1 MEKDVQTN
9 MGTPA
14 PEGVIQPTTP
24 VVQPSEPVNTPIQP
38 MPTQQPMVN
47 GGINPT
53 TPVAPMAP
61 QAPQGGGLAGLKA
74 KLFSHG
80 VGPVVA
86 AVVVILLLVAGVS
99 YKMITSSPK
108 NVFKGAINSAYKDVD
123 AAFTAFD
130 EFTETYNFE
139 EKAIVVDFDTTLDTN
154 VKEITEITDQLGFKL
169 KDVTVGVTAGI
180 DYKDEKVL
188 AGGYIKGEKEKID
201 ATMMLEDGIFYIG
214 TSLLEDVLKYQDK
227 SLDIDFSE
235 LKEMIESAEISTD
248 VNDYRN
254 AVKSIKDAFIASISN
269 EYTEKE
275 SDELEI
281 AGKKVKVT
289 KNSLVLDEDSLEYM
303 METIAEELEEDDE
316 FLKSAAAIG
325 GVDKK
330 EIKEALKML
339 KESASEIEESAE
351 VKINI
356 YTKGFLNTYAGFGL
370 EVEGKEYLTY
380 VVDGDDF
387 ELVYDDQYEDY
398 GTKVVVSVK
407 DTKLTAKVN
416 GEKIFTGTVKEISDE
431 KIDFTIKSALEEL
444 PLEISYYY
452 DVKGKFEMSMD
463 LEIEGTKVGLVAKVN
478 EKAEDKKV
486 AGDYELKLTA
496 DGEIPLDSYSTIKL
510 DDAYISAKG
519 KYSIEATDNL
529 DTLNTKNAKDITT
542 MTDADMEN
550 LEKTLLD
557 NLNKVAENDAVFKA
571 IKTYAEEAAK
581 EMANQTQTPDY
592 DYDYDYDYDMDDY
605 DDLYS
610 DMEDYS
616 DLYGDMDTDTILGN

>member
-24 VVQPSEPVNTPIQP
+24 VVQPSEPVITPIQQ
-38 MPTQQPMVN
+38 MPEQQPMFN
-47 GGINPT
+47 AGINPT
-53 TPVAPMAP
+53 TPVAPIAP

-108 NVFKGAINSAYKDVD
+108 NIFKGVINSAYKDVD

-130 EFTETYNFE
+130 EFTKTYNFE
-139 EKAIVVDFDTTLDTN
+139 EKAIVVNFDTTLDTN
-154 VKEITEITDQLGFKL
+154 IKEITEITDQLGFKI
-169 KDVTVGVTAGI
+169 KDVTVGVTAGV

-188 AGGYIKGEKEKID
+188 AGGFIKGEKEKID

-214 TSLLEDVLKYQDK
+214 TSLLEDVLKYKDDT
-227 SLDIDFSE
+227 LDIDFSE
-235 LKEMIESAEISTD
+235 LKEVIESAEISTD

-254 AVKSIKDAFIASISN
+254 AVKSIKDAFVASISN

-275 SDELEI
+275 SAKLEI
-281 AGKKVKVT
+281 AGKDVKVT

-303 METIAEELEEDDE
+303 IETIADKLKEDDE
-316 FLKSAAAIG
+316 FLKSASAIG

-330 EIKEALKML
+330 EIKEALNML
-339 KESASEIEESAE
+339 KESAGEIEESVE

-387 ELVYDDQYEDY
+387 ELVFDDQYEDY

-407 DTKLTAKVN
+407 DTKLTAEVN
-416 GEKIFTGTVKEISDE
+416 GEKIFTGTVKELSDE
-431 KIDFTIKSALEEL
+431 KIDLTIKSAVKEL
-444 PLEISYYY
+444 PFEMSYYY
-452 DVKGKFEMSMD
+452 DVKGKFEMTMD

-478 EKAEDKKV
+478 EKAEDTKV

-496 DGEIPLDSYSTIKL
+496 DGEIPLDSYNTLKL
-510 DDAYISAKG
+510 DNGYISVKG
-519 KYSIEATDNL
+519 TYSLEATDDL
-529 DTLNTKNAKDITT
+529 DTLNTKNAKDVTT
-542 MTDADMEN
+542 MTNTDMAN

-557 NLNKVAENDAVFKA
+557 NLNKVAENDSVFKA
-571 IKTYAEEAAK
+571 IKTFAEEAAK
-581 EMANQTQTPDY
+581 EVETQPQTPN
-592 DYDYDYDYDMDDY
+592 YDYDYDMDDF
-605 DDLYS
+605 DDIYS

-616 DLYGDMDTDTILGN
+616 DLYGDMNTDSILGN

>member
-24 VVQPSEPVNTPIQP
+24 VVQPSEPVITPIQQ
-38 MPTQQPMVN
+38 MPEQQPMFN
-47 GGINPT
+47 AGINPT
-53 TPVAPMAP
+53 TPVAPIAP

-108 NVFKGAINSAYKDVD
+108 NIFKGVINSAYKDVD

-130 EFTETYNFE
+130 EFTKTYNFE
-139 EKAIVVDFDTTLDTN
+139 EKAIVVNFDTTLDTN
-154 VKEITEITDQLGFKL
+154 IKEITEITDQLGFKI
-169 KDVTVGVTAGI
+169 KDVTVGVTAGV

-188 AGGYIKGEKEKID
+188 AGGFIKGEKEKID

-214 TSLLEDVLKYQDK
+214 TSLLEDVLKYKDDT
-227 SLDIDFSE
+227 LDIDFSE
-235 LKEMIESAEISTD
+235 LKEVIESAEISTD

-254 AVKSIKDAFIASISN
+254 AVKSIKNAFIASISN

-275 SDELEI
+275 SAKLEI
-281 AGKKVKVT
+281 AGKDVKVT

-303 METIAEELEEDDE
+303 IETIADKLTEDDE
-316 FLKSAAAIG
+316 FLKSASAIG

-339 KESASEIEESAE
+339 KESAGEIEESAE

-356 YTKGFLNTYAGFGL
+356 YTKGFLNTYAGFGV

-387 ELVYDDQYEDY
+387 ELVFDDQYEDY

-407 DTKLTAKVN
+407 DTKLTAEVN
-416 GEKIFTGTVKEISDE
+416 GEKIFTGTVKELSDE
-431 KIDFTIKSALEEL
+431 KIDLTIKSAVKEL
-444 PLEISYYY
+444 PFEMSYYY
-452 DVKGKFEMSMD
+452 DVKGKFEMTMD

-478 EKAEDKKV
+478 EKAEDTKV
-486 AGDYELKLTA
+486 AGEYELKLTA
-496 DGEIPLDSYSTIKL
+496 DGEIPLDSYNTLKL
-510 DDAYISAKG
+510 DNGYISVKG
-519 KYSIEATDNL
+519 TYSLEATDDL
-529 DTLNTKNAKDITT
+529 DTLNTKNAKDVTT
-542 MTDADMEN
+542 MTDTDMAN

-557 NLNKVAENDAVFKA
+557 NLNKVAENDSVFKA
-571 IKTYAEEAAK
+571 IKTFAEEAAK
-581 EMANQTQTPDY
+581 EVQTQPQTPN
-592 DYDYDYDYDMDDY
+592 YDYDYDMDDF
-605 DDLYS
+605 DDIYS

-616 DLYGDMDTDTILGN
+616 DLYGDMNTDSILGN

>member
-24 VVQPSEPVNTPIQP
+24 VVQPSEPVITPIQQ
-38 MPTQQPMVN
+38 MPEQQQPMFN
-47 GGINPT
+47 AGINPT
-53 TPVAPMAP
+53 TPVAPIAP

-108 NVFKGAINSAYKDVD
+108 NIFKGVINSAYKDVD

-130 EFTETYNFE
+130 EFTKTYNFE

-154 VKEITEITDQLGFKL
+154 IKEITEITDQLGFKI
-169 KDVTVGVTAGI
+169 KDVTVGVTAGV

-188 AGGYIKGEKEKID
+188 AGGFIKGEKEKID

-214 TSLLEDVLKYQDK
+214 TSLLEDVLKYKDDT
-227 SLDIDFSE
+227 LDIDFSE
-235 LKEMIESAEISTD
+235 LKEVIESAEISTD

-254 AVKSIKDAFIASISN
+254 AVKSIKNAFIASISN

-275 SDELEI
+275 SAKLEI
-281 AGKKVKVT
+281 AGKDVKVT

-303 METIAEELEEDDE
+303 IETIADKLTEDDE
-316 FLKSAAAIG
+316 FLKSASAIG

-339 KESASEIEESAE
+339 KESAGEIEESAE

-387 ELVYDDQYEDY
+387 ELVFDDQYEDY

-407 DTKLTAKVN
+407 DTKLTAEVN
-416 GEKIFTGTVKEISDE
+416 GEKIFTGTVKELSNE
-431 KIDFTIKSALEEL
+431 KIDLTIKSAVKEL
-444 PLEISYYY
+444 PFEMSYYY
-452 DVKGKFEMSMD
+452 DVKGKFEMTMD

-478 EKAEDKKV
+478 EKAEDEKV
-486 AGDYELKLTA
+486 AGEYELKLTA
-496 DGEIPLDSYSTIKL
+496 DGEIPLDSYNTLKL
-510 DDAYISAKG
+510 DNGYISVKG
-519 KYSIEATDNL
+519 TYSLEATDDL
-529 DTLNTKNAKDITT
+529 DTLNTKNAKDVTT
-542 MTDADMEN
+542 MTDTDMAN
-550 LEKTLLD
+550 LEKALLD
-557 NLNKVAENDAVFKA
+557 NLNKVAENDSVFKA
-571 IKTYAEEAAK
+571 IKTFAEEAAK
-581 EMANQTQTPDY
+581 EVQTQPQTPN
-592 DYDYDYDYDMDDY
+592 YDYDYDMDDF
-605 DDLYS
+605 DDIYS

-616 DLYGDMDTDTILGN
+616 DLYGDMNTDSILGN

>member
-24 VVQPSEPVNTPIQP
+24 VVQPSEPVIAPIQQ
-38 MPTQQPMVN
+38 MPEQQPMFN
-47 GGINPT
+47 AGINPT
-53 TPVAPMAP
+53 TPVAPIAP

-108 NVFKGAINSAYKDVD
+108 NIFKGVINSAYKDVD

-130 EFTETYNFE
+130 EFTKTYNFE

-154 VKEITEITDQLGFKL
+154 IKEITEITDQLGFKI
-169 KDVTVGVTAGI
+169 KDVTVGVTAGV

-188 AGGYIKGEKEKID
+188 AGGFIKGEKEKID

-214 TSLLEDVLKYQDK
+214 TSLLEDVLKYKDDT
-227 SLDIDFSE
+227 LDIDFSE
-235 LKEMIESAEISTD
+235 LKEVIESAEISTD

-254 AVKSIKDAFIASISN
+254 AVKSIKNAFIASISN

-275 SDELEI
+275 SAKLEI
-281 AGKKVKVT
+281 AGKDVKVT

-303 METIAEELEEDDE
+303 IETIADKLTEDDE
-316 FLKSAAAIG
+316 FLKSASAIG

-339 KESASEIEESAE
+339 KESAGEIEESAE

-387 ELVYDDQYEDY
+387 ELVFDDQYEDY

-407 DTKLTAKVN
+407 DTKLTAEVN
-416 GEKIFTGTVKEISDE
+416 GEKIFTGTVKELSDE
-431 KIDFTIKSALEEL
+431 KIDLTIKSAVKEL
-444 PLEISYYY
+444 PFEMSYYY
-452 DVKGKFEMSMD
+452 DVKGKFEMTMD

-478 EKAEDKKV
+478 EKAEDTKV
-486 AGDYELKLTA
+486 SGEYELKLTA
-496 DGEIPLDSYSTIKL
+496 DGEIPLDSYNTLKL
-510 DDAYISAKG
+510 DNGYISVKG
-519 KYSIEATDNL
+519 TYSLEATDDL
-529 DTLNTKNAKDITT
+529 DTLNTKNAKDVTT
-542 MTDADMEN
+542 MTDTDMAN

-557 NLNKVAENDAVFKA
+557 NLNKVAENDSVFKA
-571 IKTYAEEAAK
+571 IKTFAEEAAK
-581 EMANQTQTPDY
+581 EVQTQPQTPN
-592 DYDYDYDYDMDDY
+592 YDYDYDMDDF
-605 DDLYS
+605 DDIYS

-616 DLYGDMDTDTILGN
+616 DLYGDMNTDSILGN

>member
-24 VVQPSEPVNTPIQP
+24 VVQPSEPVIAPIQQ
-38 MPTQQPMVN
+38 MPEQQPMFN
-47 GGINPT
+47 AGINPT
-53 TPVAPMAP
+53 TPVAPIAP

-108 NVFKGAINSAYKDVD
+108 NIFKGVINSAYKDVD

-130 EFTETYNFE
+130 EFTKTYNFE

-154 VKEITEITDQLGFKL
+154 IKEITEITDQLGFKI
-169 KDVTVGVTAGI
+169 KDVTVGVTAGV

-188 AGGYIKGEKEKID
+188 AGGFIKGEKEKID
-201 ATMMLEDGIFYIG
+201 ATMMLEDGIFYTG
-214 TSLLEDVLKYQDK
+214 TSLLEDVLKYKDDT
-227 SLDIDFSE
+227 LDIDFSE
-235 LKEMIESAEISTD
+235 LKEVIESAEISTD

-254 AVKSIKDAFIASISN
+254 AVKSIKNAFIASISN

-275 SDELEI
+275 SAKLEI
-281 AGKKVKVT
+281 AGKDVKVT

-303 METIAEELEEDDE
+303 IETIADKLKEDDE
-316 FLKSAAAIG
+316 FLKSASAIG

-330 EIKEALKML
+330 EIKEALNML
-339 KESASEIEESAE
+339 KESAGEIEESAE

-356 YTKGFLNTYAGFGL
+356 YTKGFLNTYAGFGV

-387 ELVYDDQYEDY
+387 ELVFDDQYEDY

-407 DTKLTAKVN
+407 DTKLTAEVN
-416 GEKIFTGTVKEISDE
+416 GEKIFTGTVKELSDE
-431 KIDFTIKSALEEL
+431 KIDLTIKSAVKEL
-444 PLEISYYY
+444 PFEMSYYY
-452 DVKGKFEMSMD
+452 DVKGKFEMTMD

-478 EKAEDKKV
+478 EKAEDEKV
-486 AGDYELKLTA
+486 AGEYELKLTA
-496 DGEIPLDSYSTIKL
+496 DGEIPLDSYNTLKL
-510 DDAYISAKG
+510 DNGYISVKG
-519 KYSIEATDNL
+519 TYSLEATDDL
-529 DTLNTKNAKDITT
+529 DTLNTKNAKDVTT
-542 MTDADMEN
+542 MTDTDMAN

-557 NLNKVAENDAVFKA
+557 NLNKVSENDSVFKA
-571 IKTYAEEAAK
+571 IKTFAEEAAK
-581 EMANQTQTPDY
+581 EVQTQPQTPN
-592 DYDYDYDYDMDDY
+592 YDYDYDMDDF
-605 DDLYS
+605 DDIYS

-616 DLYGDMDTDTILGN
+616 DLYGDMNTDSILGN

>member
-24 VVQPSEPVNTPIQP
+24 VVQPSEPVITPIQQ
-38 MPTQQPMVN
+38 MPEQQPMFN
-47 GGINPT
+47 AGINPT
-53 TPVAPMAP
+53 TPVAPIAP

-108 NVFKGAINSAYKDVD
+108 NIFKGVINSAYKDVD

-130 EFTETYNFE
+130 EFTKTYNFE

-154 VKEITEITDQLGFKL
+154 IKEITEITDQLGFKI
-169 KDVTVGVTAGI
+169 KDVTVGVTAGV

-188 AGGYIKGEKEKID
+188 AGGFIKGEKEKID

-214 TSLLEDVLKYQDK
+214 TSLLEDVLKYKDDT
-227 SLDIDFSE
+227 LDIDFSE
-235 LKEMIESAEISTD
+235 LKEVIESAEISTD

-254 AVKSIKDAFIASISN
+254 AVKSIKNAFIASISN

-275 SDELEI
+275 SAKLEI
-281 AGKKVKVT
+281 AGKDVKVT

-303 METIAEELEEDDE
+303 IETIADKLTEDDE
-316 FLKSAAAIG
+316 FLKSASAIG

-339 KESASEIEESAE
+339 KESAGEIEESTE

-387 ELVYDDQYEDY
+387 ELVFDDQYEDY

-407 DTKLTAKVN
+407 DTKLTAEVN
-416 GEKIFTGTVKEISDE
+416 GEKIFTGTVKELSNE
-431 KIDFTIKSALEEL
+431 KIDLTIKSAVKEL
-444 PLEISYYY
+444 PFEMSYYY
-452 DVKGKFEMSMD
+452 DVKGKFEMTMD

-478 EKAEDKKV
+478 EKAEDEKV
-486 AGDYELKLTA
+486 AGEYELKLTA
-496 DGEIPLDSYSTIKL
+496 DGEIPLDSYNTLKL
-510 DDAYISAKG
+510 DNGYISVKG
-519 KYSIEATDNL
+519 TYSLEATDDL
-529 DTLNTKNAKDITT
+529 DTLNTKNAKDVTT
-542 MTDADMEN
+542 MTDTDMAN

-557 NLNKVAENDAVFKA
+557 NLNKVAENDSVFKA
-571 IKTYAEEAAK
+571 IKTFAEEAAK
-581 EMANQTQTPDY
+581 EVQTQPQTPN
-592 DYDYDYDYDMDDY
+592 YDYDYDMDDF
-605 DDLYS
+605 DDIYS

-616 DLYGDMDTDTILGN
+616 DLYGDMNTDSILGN

>member
-24 VVQPSEPVNTPIQP
+24 VVQPSEPVIAPIQQ
-38 MPTQQPMVN
+38 MPEQQPMFN
-47 GGINPT
+47 AGINPT
-53 TPVAPMAP
+53 TPVAPIAP

-108 NVFKGAINSAYKDVD
+108 NIFKGVINSAYKDVD

-130 EFTETYNFE
+130 EFTKTYNFE
-139 EKAIVVDFDTTLDTN
+139 EKAIVVNFDTTLDTN
-154 VKEITEITDQLGFKL
+154 IKEITEITDQLGFKI
-169 KDVTVGVTAGI
+169 KDVTVGVTAGV

-188 AGGYIKGEKEKID
+188 AGGFIKGEKEKID

-214 TSLLEDVLKYQDK
+214 TSLLEDVLKYKDDT
-227 SLDIDFSE
+227 LDIDFSE
-235 LKEMIESAEISTD
+235 LKEVIESAEISTD

-254 AVKSIKDAFIASISN
+254 AVKSIKNAFIASISN

-275 SDELEI
+275 SAKLEI
-281 AGKKVKVT
+281 AGKDVKVT

-303 METIAEELEEDDE
+303 IETIADKLTEDDE
-316 FLKSAAAIG
+316 FLKSASAIG

-339 KESASEIEESAE
+339 KESAGEIEESAE

-387 ELVYDDQYEDY
+387 ELVFDDQYEDY

-407 DTKLTAKVN
+407 DTKLTAEVN
-416 GEKIFTGTVKEISDE
+416 GEKIFTGTVKELSDE
-431 KIDFTIKSALEEL
+431 KIDLTIKSAVKEL
-444 PLEISYYY
+444 PFEMSYYY
-452 DVKGKFEMSMD
+452 DVKGKFEMTMD

-478 EKAEDKKV
+478 EKAEDEKV
-486 AGDYELKLTA
+486 AGEYELKLTA
-496 DGEIPLDSYSTIKL
+496 DGEIPLDSYNTLKL
-510 DDAYISAKG
+510 DNGYISVKG
-519 KYSIEATDNL
+519 TYSLEATDDL
-529 DTLNTKNAKDITT
+529 DTLNTKNAKDVTT
-542 MTDADMEN
+542 MTDTDMAN
-550 LEKTLLD
+550 LEKALLD
-557 NLNKVAENDAVFKA
+557 NLNKVAENDSVFKA
-571 IKTYAEEAAK
+571 IKTFAEEAAK
-581 EMANQTQTPDY
+581 EVQTQPQTPN
-592 DYDYDYDYDMDDY
+592 YDYDYDMDDF
-605 DDLYS
+605 DDIYS

-616 DLYGDMDTDTILGN
+616 DLYGDMNTDSILGN

>member
-24 VVQPSEPVNTPIQP
+24 VVQPSEPVITPIQQ
-38 MPTQQPMVN
+38 MPEQQSMFN
-47 GGINPT
+47 AGINPT
-53 TPVAPMAP
+53 TPVAPIAP

-108 NVFKGAINSAYKDVD
+108 NIFKGVINSAYKDVD

-130 EFTETYNFE
+130 EFTKTYNFE
-139 EKAIVVDFDTTLDTN
+139 EKAIVVNFDTTLDTN
-154 VKEITEITDQLGFKL
+154 IKEITEITDQLGFKI
-169 KDVTVGVTAGI
+169 KDVTVGVTAGV

-188 AGGYIKGEKEKID
+188 AGGFIKGEKEKID

-214 TSLLEDVLKYQDK
+214 TSLLEDVLKYKDDT
-227 SLDIDFSE
+227 LDIDFSE
-235 LKEMIESAEISTD
+235 LKEVIESAEISTD

-254 AVKSIKDAFIASISN
+254 AVKSIKNAFIASISN

-275 SDELEI
+275 SAKLEI
-281 AGKKVKVT
+281 AGKDVKVT

-303 METIAEELEEDDE
+303 IETIADKLTEDDE
-316 FLKSAAAIG
+316 FLKSASAIG

-339 KESASEIEESAE
+339 KESAGEIEESAE

-387 ELVYDDQYEDY
+387 ELVFDDQYEDY

-407 DTKLTAKVN
+407 DTKLTAEVN
-416 GEKIFTGTVKEISDE
+416 GEKIFTGTVKELSDE
-431 KIDFTIKSALEEL
+431 KIDLTIKSAVKEL
-444 PLEISYYY
+444 PFEMSYYY
-452 DVKGKFEMSMD
+452 DVKGKFEMTMD

-478 EKAEDKKV
+478 EKAEDTKV
-486 AGDYELKLTA
+486 AGEYELKLTA
-496 DGEIPLDSYSTIKL
+496 DGEIPLDSYNTLKL
-510 DDAYISAKG
+510 DNGYISVKG
-519 KYSIEATDNL
+519 TYSLEATDDL
-529 DTLNTKNAKDITT
+529 DTLNTKNAKDVTT
-542 MTDADMEN
+542 MTDTDMAN

-557 NLNKVAENDAVFKA
+557 NLNKVAENDSVFKA
-571 IKTYAEEAAK
+571 IKTFAEEAAK
-581 EMANQTQTPDY
+581 EVQTQPQTPN
-592 DYDYDYDYDMDDY
+592 YDYDMDDF
-605 DDLYS
+605 DDIYS

-616 DLYGDMDTDTILGN
+616 DLYGDMNTDSILGN

>member
-24 VVQPSEPVNTPIQP
+24 VVQPSEPVITPIQQ
-38 MPTQQPMVN
+38 MPEQQPMFN
-47 GGINPT
+47 AGINPT
-53 TPVAPMAP
+53 TPVAPIAP

-108 NVFKGAINSAYKDVD
+108 NIFKGVINSAYKDVD

-130 EFTETYNFE
+130 EFTKTYNFE
-139 EKAIVVDFDTTLDTN
+139 EKAIVVNFDTTLDTN
-154 VKEITEITDQLGFKL
+154 IKEITEITDQLGFKI
-169 KDVTVGVTAGI
+169 KDVTVGVTAGV

-188 AGGYIKGEKEKID
+188 AGGFIKGEKEKID

-214 TSLLEDVLKYQDK
+214 TSLLEDVLKYKDDT
-227 SLDIDFSE
+227 LDIDFSE
-235 LKEMIESAEISTD
+235 LKEVIESAEISTD

-254 AVKSIKDAFIASISN
+254 AVKSIKNAFIASISN

-275 SDELEI
+275 SAKLEI
-281 AGKKVKVT
+281 AGKDVKVT

-303 METIAEELEEDDE
+303 IETIADKLTEDDE
-316 FLKSAAAIG
+316 FLKSASAIG

-339 KESASEIEESAE
+339 KESAGEIEESAE

-387 ELVYDDQYEDY
+387 ELVFDDQYEDY

-407 DTKLTAKVN
+407 DTKLTAEVN
-416 GEKIFTGTVKEISDE
+416 GEKIFTGTVKELSNE
-431 KIDFTIKSALEEL
+431 KIDLTIKSAVKEL
-444 PLEISYYY
+444 PFEMSYYY
-452 DVKGKFEMSMD
+452 DVKGKFEMTMD

-478 EKAEDKKV
+478 EKAEDTKV
-486 AGDYELKLTA
+486 AGEYELKLTA
-496 DGEIPLDSYSTIKL
+496 DGEIPLDSYNTLKL
-510 DDAYISAKG
+510 DNGYISVKG
-519 KYSIEATDNL
+519 TYSLEATDDL
-529 DTLNTKNAKDITT
+529 DTLNTKNAKDVTT
-542 MTDADMEN
+542 MTDTDMAN

-557 NLNKVAENDAVFKA
+557 NLNKVSENDSVFKA
-571 IKTYAEEAAK
+571 IKTFAEEAAK
-581 EMANQTQTPDY
+581 EVQTQPQTPN
-592 DYDYDYDYDMDDY
+592 YDYDYDMDDF
-605 DDLYS
+605 DDIYS

-616 DLYGDMDTDTILGN
+616 DLYGDMNTDSILGN

>member
-24 VVQPSEPVNTPIQP
+24 VVQPSEPVIAPIQQ
-38 MPTQQPMVN
+38 MPEQQPMFN
-47 GGINPT
+47 AGINPT
-53 TPVAPMAP
+53 TPVAPIAP

-108 NVFKGAINSAYKDVD
+108 NIFKGVINSAYKDVD

-130 EFTETYNFE
+130 EFTKTYNFE
-139 EKAIVVDFDTTLDTN
+139 EKAIVVNFDTTLDTN
-154 VKEITEITDQLGFKL
+154 IKEITEITDQLGFKI
-169 KDVTVGVTAGI
+169 KDVTVGVTAGV

-188 AGGYIKGEKEKID
+188 AGGFIKGEKEKID

-214 TSLLEDVLKYQDK
+214 TSLLEDVLKYKDDT
-227 SLDIDFSE
+227 LDIDFSE
-235 LKEMIESAEISTD
+235 LKEVIESAEISTD

-254 AVKSIKDAFIASISN
+254 AVKSIKNAFIASISN

-275 SDELEI
+275 SAKLEI
-281 AGKKVKVT
+281 AGKDVKVT

-303 METIAEELEEDDE
+303 IETIADKLTEDDE
-316 FLKSAAAIG
+316 FLKSASAIG

-339 KESASEIEESAE
+339 KESAGEIEESAE

-387 ELVYDDQYEDY
+387 ELVFDDQYEDY

-407 DTKLTAKVN
+407 DTKLTAEVN
-416 GEKIFTGTVKEISDE
+416 GEKIFTGTVKELSDE
-431 KIDFTIKSALEEL
+431 KIDLTIKSAVKEL
-444 PLEISYYY
+444 PFEMSYYY
-452 DVKGKFEMSMD
+452 DVKGKFEMTMD

-478 EKAEDKKV
+478 EKAEDTKV
-486 AGDYELKLTA
+486 AGEYELKLTA
-496 DGEIPLDSYSTIKL
+496 DGEIPLDSYNTLKL
-510 DDAYISAKG
+510 DNGYISVKG
-519 KYSIEATDNL
+519 TYSLEATDDL
-529 DTLNTKNAKDITT
+529 DTLNTKNAKDVTT
-542 MTDADMEN
+542 MTDTDMAN

-557 NLNKVAENDAVFKA
+557 NLNKVAENDSVFKA
-571 IKTYAEEAAK
+571 IKTFAEEAAK
-581 EMANQTQTPDY
+581 EVQTQPQTPN
-592 DYDYDYDYDMDDY
+592 YDYDYDMDDF
-605 DDLYS
+605 DDIYS

-616 DLYGDMDTDTILGN
+616 DLYGDMNTDSILGN

>member
-24 VVQPSEPVNTPIQP
+24 VVQPSEPVIAPIQQ
-38 MPTQQPMVN
+38 MPEQQSMFN
-47 GGINPT
+47 AGINPT
-53 TPVAPMAP
+53 TPVAPIAP

-108 NVFKGAINSAYKDVD
+108 NIFKGVINSAYKDVD

-130 EFTETYNFE
+130 EFTKTYNFE

-154 VKEITEITDQLGFKL
+154 IKEITEITDQLGFKI
-169 KDVTVGVTAGI
+169 KDVTVGVTAGV

-188 AGGYIKGEKEKID
+188 AGGFIKGEKEKID

-214 TSLLEDVLKYQDK
+214 TSLLEDVLKYKDDT
-227 SLDIDFSE
+227 LDIDFSE
-235 LKEMIESAEISTD
+235 LKEVIESAEISTD

-254 AVKSIKDAFIASISN
+254 AVKSIKNAFIASISN

-275 SDELEI
+275 SAKLEI
-281 AGKKVKVT
+281 AGKDVKVT

-303 METIAEELEEDDE
+303 IETIADKLTEDDE
-316 FLKSAAAIG
+316 FLKSASAIG

-339 KESASEIEESAE
+339 KESAGEIEESTE

-387 ELVYDDQYEDY
+387 ELVFDDQYEDY

-407 DTKLTAKVN
+407 DTKLTAEVN
-416 GEKIFTGTVKEISDE
+416 GEKIFTGTVKELSDE
-431 KIDFTIKSALEEL
+431 KIDLTIKSAVKEL
-444 PLEISYYY
+444 PFEMSYYY
-452 DVKGKFEMSMD
+452 DVKGKFEMTMD

-478 EKAEDKKV
+478 EKAEDEKV
-486 AGDYELKLTA
+486 AGEYELKLTA
-496 DGEIPLDSYSTIKL
+496 DGEIPLDSYNTLKL
-510 DDAYISAKG
+510 DNGYISVKG
-519 KYSIEATDNL
+519 TYSLEATDDL
-529 DTLNTKNAKDITT
+529 DTLNTKNAKDVTT
-542 MTDADMEN
+542 MTDTDMAN
-550 LEKTLLD
+550 LEKALLD
-557 NLNKVAENDAVFKA
+557 NLNKVAENDSVFKA
-571 IKTYAEEAAK
+571 IKTFAEEAAK
-581 EMANQTQTPDY
+581 EVQTQPQTPN
-592 DYDYDYDYDMDDY
+592 YDYDYDMDDF
-605 DDLYS
+605 DDIYS

-616 DLYGDMDTDTILGN
+616 DLYGDMNTDSILGN

>member
-24 VVQPSEPVNTPIQP
+24 VVQPSEPVITPIQQ
-38 MPTQQPMVN
+38 MPEQQPMFN
-47 GGINPT
+47 AGINPT
-53 TPVAPMAP
+53 TPVAPIAP

-108 NVFKGAINSAYKDVD
+108 NIFKGVINSAYKDVD

-130 EFTETYNFE
+130 EFTKTYNFE

-154 VKEITEITDQLGFKL
+154 IKEITEITDQLGFKI
-169 KDVTVGVTAGI
+169 KDVTVGVTAGV

-188 AGGYIKGEKEKID
+188 AGGFIKGEKEKID

-214 TSLLEDVLKYQDK
+214 TSLLEDVLKYKDDT
-227 SLDIDFSE
+227 LDIDFSE
-235 LKEMIESAEISTD
+235 LKEVIESAEISTD

-254 AVKSIKDAFIASISN
+254 AVKSIKNAFIASISN

-275 SDELEI
+275 SAKLEI
-281 AGKKVKVT
+281 AGKDVKVT

-303 METIAEELEEDDE
+303 IETIADKLTEDDE
-316 FLKSAAAIG
+316 FLKSASAIG

-339 KESASEIEESAE
+339 KESAGEIEESAE

-387 ELVYDDQYEDY
+387 ELVFDDQYEDY

-407 DTKLTAKVN
+407 DTKLTAEVN
-416 GEKIFTGTVKEISDE
+416 GEKIFTGTVKELSDE
-431 KIDFTIKSALEEL
+431 KIDLTIKSAVKEL
-444 PLEISYYY
+444 PFEMSYYY
-452 DVKGKFEMSMD
+452 DVKGKFEMTMD

-478 EKAEDKKV
+478 EKAEDEKV
-486 AGDYELKLTA
+486 AGEYELKLTA
-496 DGEIPLDSYSTIKL
+496 DGEIPLDSYNTLKL
-510 DDAYISAKG
+510 DNGYISVKG
-519 KYSIEATDNL
+519 TYSLEATDDL
-529 DTLNTKNAKDITT
+529 DTLNTKNAKDVTT
-542 MTDADMEN
+542 MTDTDMAN
-550 LEKTLLD
+550 LEKALLD
-557 NLNKVAENDAVFKA
+557 NLNKVAENDSVFKA
-571 IKTYAEEAAK
+571 IKTFAEEAAK
-581 EMANQTQTPDY
+581 EVQTQPQTPN
-592 DYDYDYDYDMDDY
+592 YDYDYDMDDF
-605 DDLYS
+605 DDIYS

-616 DLYGDMDTDTILGN
+616 DLYGDMNTDSILGN

>member
-24 VVQPSEPVNTPIQP
+24 VVQPSEPVIAPIQQ
-38 MPTQQPMVN
+38 MPEQQPMFN
-47 GGINPT
+47 AGINPT
-53 TPVAPMAP
+53 TPVAPIAP

-108 NVFKGAINSAYKDVD
+108 NIFKGVINSAYKDVD

-130 EFTETYNFE
+130 EFTKTYNFE

-154 VKEITEITDQLGFKL
+154 IKEITEITDQLGFKI
-169 KDVTVGVTAGI
+169 KDVTVGVTAGV

-188 AGGYIKGEKEKID
+188 AGGFIKGEKEKID

-214 TSLLEDVLKYQDK
+214 TSLLEDVLKYKDDT
-227 SLDIDFSE
+227 LDIDFSE
-235 LKEMIESAEISTD
+235 LKEVIESAEISTD

-254 AVKSIKDAFIASISN
+254 AVKSIKNAFIASISN

-275 SDELEI
+275 SAKLEI
-281 AGKKVKVT
+281 AGKDVKVT

-303 METIAEELEEDDE
+303 IETIADKLTEDDE
-316 FLKSAAAIG
+316 FLKSASAIG

-339 KESASEIEESAE
+339 KESAGEIEESAE

-387 ELVYDDQYEDY
+387 ELVFDDQYEDY

-407 DTKLTAKVN
+407 DTKLTAEVN
-416 GEKIFTGTVKEISDE
+416 GEKIFTGTVKELSDE
-431 KIDFTIKSALEEL
+431 KIDLTIKSAVKEL
-444 PLEISYYY
+444 PFEMSYYY
-452 DVKGKFEMSMD
+452 DVKGKFEMTMD

-478 EKAEDKKV
+478 EKAEDEKV
-486 AGDYELKLTA
+486 AGEYELKLTA
-496 DGEIPLDSYSTIKL
+496 DGEIPLDSYNTLKL
-510 DDAYISAKG
+510 DNGYISVKG
-519 KYSIEATDNL
+519 TYSLEATDDL
-529 DTLNTKNAKDITT
+529 DTLNTKNAKDVTT
-542 MTDADMEN
+542 MTDTDMAN

-557 NLNKVAENDAVFKA
+557 NLNKVAENDSVFKA
-571 IKTYAEEAAK
+571 IKTFAEEAAK
-581 EMANQTQTPDY
+581 EVQTQPQTPN
-592 DYDYDYDYDMDDY
+592 YDYDYDMDDF
-605 DDLYS
+605 DDIYS

-616 DLYGDMDTDTILGN
+616 DLYGDMNTDSILGN

>member
-24 VVQPSEPVNTPIQP
+24 VVQPSEPVIAPIQQ
-38 MPTQQPMVN
+38 MPEQQPMFN
-47 GGINPT
+47 AGINPT
-53 TPVAPMAP
+53 TPVAPIAP

-108 NVFKGAINSAYKDVD
+108 NIFKGVINSAYKDVD

-130 EFTETYNFE
+130 EFTKTYNFE
-139 EKAIVVDFDTTLDTN
+139 EKAIVVNFDTTLDTN
-154 VKEITEITDQLGFKL
+154 IKEITEITDQLGFKI
-169 KDVTVGVTAGI
+169 KDVTVGVTAGV

-188 AGGYIKGEKEKID
+188 AGGFIKGEKEKID

-214 TSLLEDVLKYQDK
+214 TSLLEDVLKYKDDT
-227 SLDIDFSE
+227 LDIDFSE
-235 LKEMIESAEISTD
+235 LKEVIESAEISTD

-254 AVKSIKDAFIASISN
+254 AVKSIKNAFIASISN

-275 SDELEI
+275 SAKLEI
-281 AGKKVKVT
+281 AGKDVKVT

-303 METIAEELEEDDE
+303 IETIADKLTEDDE
-316 FLKSAAAIG
+316 FLKSASAIG

-339 KESASEIEESAE
+339 KESAGEIEESAE

-387 ELVYDDQYEDY
+387 ELVFDDQYEDY

-407 DTKLTAKVN
+407 DTKLTAEVN
-416 GEKIFTGTVKEISDE
+416 GEKIFTGTVKELSDE
-431 KIDFTIKSALEEL
+431 KIDLTIKSAVKEL
-444 PLEISYYY
+444 PFEMSYYY
-452 DVKGKFEMSMD
+452 DVKGKFEMTMD

-478 EKAEDKKV
+478 EKAEDEKV
-486 AGDYELKLTA
+486 AGEYELKLTA
-496 DGEIPLDSYSTIKL
+496 DGEIPLDSYNTLKL
-510 DDAYISAKG
+510 DNGYISVKG
-519 KYSIEATDNL
+519 TYSLEATDDL
-529 DTLNTKNAKDITT
+529 DTLNTKNAKDVTT
-542 MTDADMEN
+542 MTDTDMAN

-557 NLNKVAENDAVFKA
+557 NLNKVAENDSVFKA
-571 IKTYAEEAAK
+571 IKTFAEEAAK
-581 EMANQTQTPDY
+581 EVQTQPQTPN
-592 DYDYDYDYDMDDY
+592 YDYDMDDF
-605 DDLYS
+605 DDIYS

-616 DLYGDMDTDTILGN
+616 DLYGDMNTDSILGN

>member
-24 VVQPSEPVNTPIQP
+24 VVQPSEPVITPIQQ
-38 MPTQQPMVN
+38 MPEQQPMFN
-47 GGINPT
+47 AGINPT
-53 TPVAPMAP
+53 TPVAPIAP

-80 VGPVVA
+80 VGPVVV

-108 NVFKGAINSAYKDVD
+108 NIFKGVINSAYKDVD

-130 EFTETYNFE
+130 EFTKTYNFE

-154 VKEITEITDQLGFKL
+154 IKEITEITDQLGFKI
-169 KDVTVGVTAGI
+169 KDVTVGVTAGV

-188 AGGYIKGEKEKID
+188 AGGFIKGEKEKID

-214 TSLLEDVLKYQDK
+214 TSLLEDVLKYKDDT
-227 SLDIDFSE
+227 LDIDFSE
-235 LKEMIESAEISTD
+235 LKEVIESAEISTD

-254 AVKSIKDAFIASISN
+254 AVKSIKNAFIASISN

-275 SDELEI
+275 SAKLEI
-281 AGKKVKVT
+281 AGKDVKVT

-303 METIAEELEEDDE
+303 IETIADKLTEDDE
-316 FLKSAAAIG
+316 FLKSASAIG

-339 KESASEIEESAE
+339 KESAGEIEESAE

-387 ELVYDDQYEDY
+387 ELVFDDQYEDY

-407 DTKLTAKVN
+407 DTKLTAEVN
-416 GEKIFTGTVKEISDE
+416 GEKIFTGTVKELSDE
-431 KIDFTIKSALEEL
+431 KIDLTIKSAVKEL
-444 PLEISYYY
+444 PFEMSYYY
-452 DVKGKFEMSMD
+452 DVKGKFEMTMD

-478 EKAEDKKV
+478 EKAEDEKV
-486 AGDYELKLTA
+486 AGEYELKLTA
-496 DGEIPLDSYSTIKL
+496 DGEIPLDSYNTLKL
-510 DDAYISAKG
+510 DNGYISVKG
-519 KYSIEATDNL
+519 TYSLEATDDL
-529 DTLNTKNAKDITT
+529 DTLNTKNAKDVTT
-542 MTDADMEN
+542 MTDTDMAN
-550 LEKTLLD
+550 LEKALLD
-557 NLNKVAENDAVFKA
+557 NLNKVAENDSVFKA
-571 IKTYAEEAAK
+571 IKTFAEEAAK
-581 EMANQTQTPDY
+581 EVQTQPQTPN
-592 DYDYDYDYDMDDY
+592 YDYDYDMDDF
-605 DDLYS
+605 DDIYS

-616 DLYGDMDTDTILGN
+616 DLYGDMNTDSILGN

>member
-24 VVQPSEPVNTPIQP
+24 VVQPSEPVIAPIQQ
-38 MPTQQPMVN
+38 MPEQQPMFN
-47 GGINPT
+47 AGINPT
-53 TPVAPMAP
+53 TPVAPIAP

-108 NVFKGAINSAYKDVD
+108 NIFKGVINSAYKDVD

-130 EFTETYNFE
+130 EFTKTYNFE

-154 VKEITEITDQLGFKL
+154 IKEITEITDQLGFKI
-169 KDVTVGVTAGI
+169 KDVTVGVTAGV

-188 AGGYIKGEKEKID
+188 AGGFIKGEKEKID

-214 TSLLEDVLKYQDK
+214 TSLLEDVLKYKDDT
-227 SLDIDFSE
+227 LDIDFSE
-235 LKEMIESAEISTD
+235 LKEVIESAEISTD

-254 AVKSIKDAFIASISN
+254 AVKSIKNAFIASISN

-275 SDELEI
+275 SAKLEI
-281 AGKKVKVT
+281 AGKDVKVT

-303 METIAEELEEDDE
+303 IETIADKLTEDDE
-316 FLKSAAAIG
+316 FLKSASAIG

-339 KESASEIEESAE
+339 KESAGEIEESAE

-387 ELVYDDQYEDY
+387 ELVFDDQYEDY

-407 DTKLTAKVN
+407 DTKLTAEVN
-416 GEKIFTGTVKEISDE
+416 GEKIFTGTVKELSDE
-431 KIDFTIKSALEEL
+431 KIDLTIKSAVKEL
-444 PLEISYYY
+444 PFEMSYYY
-452 DVKGKFEMSMD
+452 DVKGKFEMTMD

-478 EKAEDKKV
+478 EKAEDTKV
-486 AGDYELKLTA
+486 AGEYELKLTA
-496 DGEIPLDSYSTIKL
+496 DGEIPLDSYNTLKL
-510 DDAYISAKG
+510 DNGYISVKG
-519 KYSIEATDNL
+519 TYSLEATDDL
-529 DTLNTKNAKDITT
+529 DTLNTKNAKDVTT
-542 MTDADMEN
+542 MTDTDMAN

-557 NLNKVAENDAVFKA
+557 NLNKVAENDSVFKA
-571 IKTYAEEAAK
+571 IKTFAEEAAK
-581 EMANQTQTPDY
+581 EVQTQPQTPN
-592 DYDYDYDYDMDDY
+592 YDYDYDMDDF
-605 DDLYS
+605 DDIYS

-616 DLYGDMDTDTILGN
+616 DLYGDMNTDSILGN

>member
-24 VVQPSEPVNTPIQP
+24 VVQPSEPVIAPIQQ
-38 MPTQQPMVN
+38 MPEQQPMFN
-47 GGINPT
+47 AGINPT
-53 TPVAPMAP
+53 TPVAPIAP

-108 NVFKGAINSAYKDVD
+108 NIFKGVINSAYKDVD

-130 EFTETYNFE
+130 EFTKTYNFE
-139 EKAIVVDFDTTLDTN
+139 EKAIVVNFDTTLDTN
-154 VKEITEITDQLGFKL
+154 IKEITEITDQLGFKI
-169 KDVTVGVTAGI
+169 KDVTVGVTAGV

-188 AGGYIKGEKEKID
+188 AGGFIKGEKEKID

-214 TSLLEDVLKYQDK
+214 TSLLEDVLKYKDDT
-227 SLDIDFSE
+227 LDIDFSE
-235 LKEMIESAEISTD
+235 LKEVIESAEISTD

-254 AVKSIKDAFIASISN
+254 AVKSIKNAFIASISN

-275 SDELEI
+275 SAKLEI
-281 AGKKVKVT
+281 AGKDVKVT

-303 METIAEELEEDDE
+303 IETIADKLTEDDE
-316 FLKSAAAIG
+316 FLKSASAIG

-339 KESASEIEESAE
+339 KESAGEIEESAE

-356 YTKGFLNTYAGFGL
+356 YTKGFLNTYAGFGV

-387 ELVYDDQYEDY
+387 ELVFDDQYEDY

-407 DTKLTAKVN
+407 DTKLTAEVN
-416 GEKIFTGTVKEISDE
+416 GEKIFTGTVKELSDE
-431 KIDFTIKSALEEL
+431 KIDLTIKSAVKEL
-444 PLEISYYY
+444 PFEMSYYY
-452 DVKGKFEMSMD
+452 DVKGKFEMTMD

-478 EKAEDKKV
+478 EKAEDTKV
-486 AGDYELKLTA
+486 AGEYELKLTA
-496 DGEIPLDSYSTIKL
+496 DGEIPLDSYNTLKL
-510 DDAYISAKG
+510 DNGYISVKG
-519 KYSIEATDNL
+519 TYSLEATDDL
-529 DTLNTKNAKDITT
+529 DTLNTKNAKDVTT
-542 MTDADMEN
+542 MTDTDMAN

-557 NLNKVAENDAVFKA
+557 NLNKVAENDSVFKA
-571 IKTYAEEAAK
+571 IKTFAEEAAK
-581 EMANQTQTPDY
+581 EVQTQPQTPN
-592 DYDYDYDYDMDDY
+592 YDYDMDDF
-605 DDLYS
+605 DDIYS

-616 DLYGDMDTDTILGN
+616 DLYGDMNTDSILGN

>member
-24 VVQPSEPVNTPIQP
+24 VVQPSEPVITPIQQ
-38 MPTQQPMVN
+38 MPEQQPMFN
-47 GGINPT
+47 AGINPT
-53 TPVAPMAP
+53 TPVAPIAP

-108 NVFKGAINSAYKDVD
+108 NIFKGVINSAYKDVD

-130 EFTETYNFE
+130 EFTKTYNFE
-139 EKAIVVDFDTTLDTN
+139 EKAIVVNFDTTLDTN
-154 VKEITEITDQLGFKL
+154 IKEITEITDQLGFKI
-169 KDVTVGVTAGI
+169 KDVTVGVTAGV

-188 AGGYIKGEKEKID
+188 AGGFIKGEKEKID

-214 TSLLEDVLKYQDK
+214 TSLLEDVLKYKDDT
-227 SLDIDFSE
+227 LDIDFSE
-235 LKEMIESAEISTD
+235 LKEVIESAEISTD

-254 AVKSIKDAFIASISN
+254 AVKSIKNAFIASISN

-275 SDELEI
+275 SAKLEI
-281 AGKKVKVT
+281 AGKDVKVT

-303 METIAEELEEDDE
+303 IETIADKLKEDDE
-316 FLKSAAAIG
+316 FLKSASAIG

-339 KESASEIEESAE
+339 KESAGEIEESAE

-356 YTKGFLNTYAGFGL
+356 YTKGFLNTYAGFGV

-387 ELVYDDQYEDY
+387 ELVFDDQYEDY

-407 DTKLTAKVN
+407 DTKLTAEVN
-416 GEKIFTGTVKEISDE
+416 GEKIFTGTVKELSNE
-431 KIDFTIKSALEEL
+431 KIDLTIKSAVKEL
-444 PLEISYYY
+444 PFEMSYYY
-452 DVKGKFEMSMD
+452 DVKGKFEMTMD

-478 EKAEDKKV
+478 EKAEDTKV
-486 AGDYELKLTA
+486 AGEYELKLTA
-496 DGEIPLDSYSTIKL
+496 DGEIPLDSYNTLKL
-510 DDAYISAKG
+510 DNGYISVKG
-519 KYSIEATDNL
+519 TYSLEATDDL
-529 DTLNTKNAKDITT
+529 DTLNTKNAKDVTT
-542 MTDADMEN
+542 MTDTDMAN

-557 NLNKVAENDAVFKA
+557 NLNKVAENDSVFKA
-571 IKTYAEEAAK
+571 IKTFAEEAAK
-581 EMANQTQTPDY
+581 EVQTQPQTPN
-592 DYDYDYDYDMDDY
+592 YDYDYDMDDF
-605 DDLYS
+605 DDIYS

-616 DLYGDMDTDTILGN
+616 DLYGDMNTDSILGN

>member
-24 VVQPSEPVNTPIQP
+24 VVQPSEPVITPIQQ
-38 MPTQQPMVN
+38 MPEQQSMFN
-47 GGINPT
+47 AGINPT
-53 TPVAPMAP
+53 TPVAPIAP
-61 QAPQGGGLAGLKA
+61 QAPQGGGLAGFKA

-108 NVFKGAINSAYKDVD
+108 NIFKGVINSAYKDVD

-130 EFTETYNFE
+130 EFTKTYNFE

-154 VKEITEITDQLGFKL
+154 IKEITEITDQLGFKI
-169 KDVTVGVTAGI
+169 KDVTVGVTAGV

-188 AGGYIKGEKEKID
+188 AGGFIKGEKEKID

-214 TSLLEDVLKYQDK
+214 TSLLEDVLKYKDDT
-227 SLDIDFSE
+227 LDIDFSE
-235 LKEMIESAEISTD
+235 LKEVIESAEISTD

-254 AVKSIKDAFIASISN
+254 AVKSIKNAFIASISN

-275 SDELEI
+275 SAKLEI
-281 AGKKVKVT
+281 AGKDVKVT

-303 METIAEELEEDDE
+303 IETIADKLTEDDE
-316 FLKSAAAIG
+316 FLKSASAIG

-339 KESASEIEESAE
+339 KESAGEIEESAE

-387 ELVYDDQYEDY
+387 ELVFDDQYEDY

-407 DTKLTAKVN
+407 DTKLTAEVN
-416 GEKIFTGTVKEISDE
+416 GEKIFTGTVKELSDE
-431 KIDFTIKSALEEL
+431 KIDLTIKSAVKEL
-444 PLEISYYY
+444 PFEMSYYY
-452 DVKGKFEMSMD
+452 DVKGKFEMTMD

-478 EKAEDKKV
+478 EKAEDTKV
-486 AGDYELKLTA
+486 AGEYELKLTA
-496 DGEIPLDSYSTIKL
+496 DGEIPLDSYNTLKL
-510 DDAYISAKG
+510 DNGYISVKG
-519 KYSIEATDNL
+519 TYSLEATDDL
-529 DTLNTKNAKDITT
+529 DTLNTKNAKDVTT
-542 MTDADMEN
+542 MTDTDMAN

-557 NLNKVAENDAVFKA
+557 NLNKVAENDSVFKA
-571 IKTYAEEAAK
+571 IKTFAEEAAK
-581 EMANQTQTPDY
+581 EVQTQPQTPN
-592 DYDYDYDYDMDDY
+592 YDYDMDDF
-605 DDLYS
+605 DDIYS

-616 DLYGDMDTDTILGN
+616 DLYGDMNTDSILGN